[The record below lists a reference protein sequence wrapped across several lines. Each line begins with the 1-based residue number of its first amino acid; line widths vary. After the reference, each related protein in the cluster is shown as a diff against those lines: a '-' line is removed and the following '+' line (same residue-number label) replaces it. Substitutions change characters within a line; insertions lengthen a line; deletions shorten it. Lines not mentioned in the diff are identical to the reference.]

1 MTTEPPK
8 FAEETI
14 TPLTVI
20 EAPWSREVTLSAV
33 DHESG
38 LKLMR
43 VRIKEGRAR
52 FTILDIDVPTARA
65 WAQAMTDWADKAEG
79 K

>member
-1 MTTEPPK
+1 MTTEDPK

-14 TPLTVI
+14 TPLAEI
-20 EAPWSREVTLSAV
+20 QAPWSREVSLSAI

-38 LKLMR
+38 LRMLR

-52 FTILDIDVPTARA
+52 FTILDLDARTARE
-65 WAQAMTDWADKAEG
+65 WGQAMLDWAARGE
-79 K
+79 

>member
-1 MTTEPPK
+1 MTTEDPK

-14 TPLTVI
+14 TELAHI
-20 EAPWSREVTLSAV
+20 QAPWNREVTLSAV

-38 LKLMR
+38 LKVMR
-43 VRIKEGRAR
+43 VRVKEGRAR
-52 FTILDIDVPTARA
+52 FTILDIDAATARQ
-65 WAQAMTDWADKAEG
+65 WGQTMLDWAAKAEG